1 MTNTVNA
8 DGSPRSRVTRSYV
21 NLEGERVA
29 LVNDQVF
36 YHMEGSKLVI
46 EGEAPAGSTGV
57 AHHRSNAGDRGLE
70 WRVTLDDGTKL
81 YGVSGSVLRRI

>member
-8 DGSPRSRVTRSYV
+8 DGSPRVHSTRSYV
-21 NLEGERVA
+21 DLAGVRVA
-29 LVNDQVF
+29 LLND
-36 YHMEGSKLVI
+36 MRDAL
-46 EGEAPAGSTGV
+46 AGSVGV

-81 YGVSGSVLRRI
+81 YGLSGSLLRRV